1 MNFLNKSD
9 VNLTKFSMTITNHLF
24 AKQEY
29 QEKNIVISPLLLHTV
44 LSIIAAGS
52 DGPTKHQ
59 LLSFLGTKSIAH
71 LNSFSSHIVSHV
83 LSDASSDG
91 GPRLSFLI
99 AGLVDKS
106 LSFDTSF
113 QEIVAA
119 DYWATLAS
127 LDFINKA
134 NEATER
140 VNLWAE
146 RRSNGLIRDL
156 LPPGSINGSTKL
168 VFANAL
174 YFKGAWDQQ
183 FDSSKTKYYNFH
195 PLNDISV
202 EVPFMTSNK
211 KQFIRAFNGFKV
223 LGLPYKQGEE
233 DMREFSMY
241 IFLPDA
247 EDGLQALVEKIA
259 SKPELLQCML
269 PFQKVEVGDF
279 RIPKFNISFG
289 LETSRVLKELGV
301 VLPFSHGGTKIVE
314 SPVGQDHYVKK
325 IFHKSFINVNEE
337 GTEESAASVAT
348 ILFKCSSPRRLDF
361 VADHPFF
368 FLIRE
373 DSTGTILLVGQVVN
387 PLIG

>member
-59 LLSFLGTKSIAH
+59 LLSFLGTKSVAH

-127 LDFINKA
+127 LDFINKF
-134 NEATER
+134 
-140 VNLWAE
+140 
-146 RRSNGLIRDL
+146 
-156 LPPGSINGSTKL
+156 GS
-168 VFANAL
+168 V
-174 YFKGAWDQQ
+174 
-183 FDSSKTKYYNFH
+183 
-195 PLNDISV
+195 
-202 EVPFMTSNK
+202 
-211 KQFIRAFNGFKV
+211 
-223 LGLPYKQGEE
+223 
-233 DMREFSMY
+233 
-241 IFLPDA
+241 
-247 EDGLQALVEKIA
+247 
-259 SKPELLQCML
+259 
-269 PFQKVEVGDF
+269 
-279 RIPKFNISFG
+279 
-289 LETSRVLKELGV
+289 
-301 VLPFSHGGTKIVE
+301 HG
-314 SPVGQDHYVKK
+314 Y
-325 IFHKSFINVNEE
+325 
-337 GTEESAASVAT
+337 
-348 ILFKCSSPRRLDF
+348 
-361 VADHPFF
+361 
-368 FLIRE
+368 
-373 DSTGTILLVGQVVN
+373 
-387 PLIG
+387 